1 MRGQPDHPRAGAG
14 LVSEPS
20 PGILGSQ
27 HYARPR
33 GPLPPFTSALPSIS
47 RKAGQLRDGRP
58 DYCLLNTNQYRAFS
72 EDRPGCGPQFVAP
85 VDGLLITADASFKR
99 ISWRKRALQSVVA
112 AVSALQ
118 LNSPPTMAGRRSCL
132 IARRRRP
139 RLAVACL
146 LHRRAMQGRG
156 AAGRCGTGRG
166 ASGGNGPTGAGRCC
180 HAEPC
185 HELAPVHVP
194 GLPPGGSVIV
204 GPRLPRMP
212 IRTREPPAG
221 FTRRAAYRRAAGA
234 SPQRAL
240 AGAGVPVGL
249 VPAPARAGQLLT

>member
-33 GPLPPFTSALPSIS
+33 GPLPPFTSALPSIF

-85 VDGLLITADASFKR
+85 VDGLLIIADASFKR

-132 IARRRRP
+132 TARRRRP

-156 AAGRCGTGRG
+156 AAGQCGTGRG
-166 ASGGNGPTGAGRCC
+166 TS
-180 HAEPC
+180 
-185 HELAPVHVP
+185 VHHDQ
-194 GLPPGGSVIV
+194 
-204 GPRLPRMP
+204 
-212 IRTREPPAG
+212 A
-221 FTRRAAYRRAAGA
+221 RA
-234 SPQRAL
+234 
-240 AGAGVPVGL
+240 
-249 VPAPARAGQLLT
+249 VPALPCPVRSVRGTGRGSRGAARCRWGPARSRCGSHPRSRGRGA